1 MTYLFG
7 DCQLDAGLR
16 ELRKNGHVSA
26 VEPKVFDLL
35 LYLVENR
42 DRLIDK
48 DELNQRI
55 WKGRFVSD
63 ASLSTCIKLARQAI
77 GDSGKRQD
85 YIRTVPRRGFRFVGS
100 VEVLDPE
107 ASGKVIAV
115 KQKTSRPRRIAAAVA
130 LVVLIA
136 AGGVLAWLQL
146 WGPGVEP
153 TRLEHMA
160 FPLPDKPSIAVL
172 PFENLSDDTS
182 QDYFADGMAADLI
195 TDLSKLS
202 GLFVIARNTSFAYK
216 GKVVKVHEVAEQLG
230 VRYILEGN
238 VRRDGERVRINAQLI
253 DSTTGGH
260 LWSERYDGTM
270 ADVFGLQDKVT
281 AKIVEALALHLTP
294 QEQQALAR
302 RGTTNAD
309 AYDAYLQGWQLYLQE
324 TPESYSRA
332 IDYFEE
338 ALRLDPAY
346 SRAHSALAALY
357 LHAYWNS
364 WGIQMGLSD
373 SSELRRRSDRYLDEA
388 LKNPT
393 VIALG
398 IQAIK
403 LRLALEHEAAVAKAR
418 EAVALDPNDPDG
430 HLRLAIELVYASD
443 PQAAISVLET
453 AKRLDPLNEWRFAFA
468 LGLAQLGLGQPSEA
482 AEALKAGLAIKP
494 DDPYLWFLYAATAGL
509 LDDTEAAAQAVDRL
523 GELRRAF
530 HWPPM
535 FYTTHDLPYWG
546 FQNRVDM
553 GRIAAGLRKAG
564 LIW

>member
-7 DCQLDAGLR
+7 DCELDTGLR
-16 ELRKNGHVSA
+16 ELRKNGHISA

-42 DRLIDK
+42 DRLVDK
-48 DELNQRI
+48 DELNQHI
-55 WKGRFVSD
+55 WKGQFVSD
-63 ASLSTCIKLARQAI
+63 AALSTCIKLARQAI

-100 VEVLDPE
+100 VEVLDP
-107 ASGKVIAV
+107 AATGKVIGV
-115 KQKTSRPRRIAAAVA
+115 KQETSHPRRIAAAAA

-136 AGGVLAWLQL
+136 AGGVLAWFQL
-146 WGPGVEP
+146 WEPGVEP

-172 PFENLSDDTS
+172 PFENLSDDRS
-182 QDYFADGMAADLI
+182 QDYFADGMGADLI

-230 VRYILEGN
+230 VRYILEGS
-238 VRRDGERVRINAQLI
+238 VRRDGERVRINAELI

-324 TPESYSRA
+324 TPESFSRA

-338 ALRLDPAY
+338 ALQLDPAY
-346 SRAHSALAALY
+346 SRAHAALANLY
-357 LHAYWNS
+357 FFAYMKR

-393 VIALG
+393 VVALG

-403 LRLALEHEAAVAKAR
+403 LRRALEHEAAVAKAR

-430 HLRLAIELVYASD
+430 HLRLATELVFAGD
-443 PQAAISVLET
+443 PQAAIPVVET
-453 AKRLDPLNEWRFAFA
+453 AKRLDPLDEVQFAFT
-468 LGLAQLGLGQPSEA
+468 LGLAHLGLGQPSEA
-482 AEALKAGLAIKP
+482 AEVLKAGLAIKP
-494 DDPYLWFLYAATAGL
+494 DSPDLWFLYAAAAGL
-509 LDDTEAAAQAVDRL
+509 LDDTEAAAQAVNRL
-523 GELRRAF
+523 GELRRVF
-530 HWPPM
+530 HLPPN
-535 FYTTHDLPYWG
+535 FYTTHDVPHLG
-546 FQNRVDM
+546 FRNRVDM
-553 GRIAAGLRKAG
+553 ERIDAGLRKAG
-564 LIW
+564 LTW